1 MKQFTYLRGV
11 IARLEIA
18 RTNLKK
24 AQANGTYQEHDAAC
38 KAWTA
43 AYTDY
48 VNW

>member
-1 MKQFTYLRGV
+1 MSQFTYLRGV
-11 IARLEIA
+11 ITRLEIA
-18 RTNLKK
+18 RVGLRN
-24 AQANGTYQEHDAAC
+24 AQARGTYHEREAAC